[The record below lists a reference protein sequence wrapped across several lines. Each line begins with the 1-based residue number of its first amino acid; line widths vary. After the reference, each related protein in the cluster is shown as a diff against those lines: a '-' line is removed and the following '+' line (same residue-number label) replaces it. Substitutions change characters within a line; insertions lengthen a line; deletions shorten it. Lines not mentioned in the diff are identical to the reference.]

1 MLLALVNKCA
11 LCLFYFRSTVGLH
24 ISQLL
29 ARIIYQFPHFLWS
42 FVTFSGTR
50 FCGFVIFVFAYFIL
64 FSNIKRVFNL
74 DIWLPGMMH
83 TGEIDSAL
91 WCTPAEIDS
100 TVGCKPRSFLKIW
113 MSQPNRRRIQKYFS
127 LSCPCKWV
135 RIMEKKEVKNLVSHA
150 LPNGIFKYYWETPT
164 LPPHLG
170 QESLVSASPEPMMMV
185 VSVMRVGRS
194 GAVTIFRHTPQ

>member
-113 MSQPNRRRIQKYFS
+113 ISQPNRRRIQKYFS

-135 RIMEKKEVKNLVSHA
+135 RIMEKIEVKNLVTHSLTEYLNIIEKH
-150 LPNGIFKYYWETPT
+150 
-164 LPPHLG
+164 PPCRRIL
-170 QESLVSASPEPMMMV
+170 
-185 VSVMRVGRS
+185 GRS
-194 GAVTIFRHTPQ
+194 PWCLRPLSPWWWWCPWWG